1 MGIALQLIEQH
12 QGMIAAKVFGRLTVN
27 AFL

>member
-12 QGMIAAKVFGRLTVN
+12 QGMIAAEVFDRLIANV
-27 AFL
+27 FL

>member
-12 QGMIAAKVFGRLTVN
+12 QGMIAAEVFDRVTVN

>member
-12 QGMIAAKVFGRLTVN
+12 QGMIAVEVFDRLTANV
-27 AFL
+27 FL

>member
-1 MGIALQLIEQH
+1 MRIALQLIEQH
-12 QGMIAAKVFGRLTVN
+12 QGMIAAEVFDRLRVN